1 MKLKMRYKK
10 TGRITFC
17 SKFNVGGLFEVITED
32 DSAFIK
38 DLDVYL
44 TKKQEWKDLGQ
55 AFKNKDLIPDNLN
68 VWFYE
73 PENEVER
80 KQRYRL

>member
-1 MKLKMRYKK
+1 MKMRYKK
-10 TGRITFC
+10 TGRITFS

-44 TKKQEWKDLGQ
+44 ESKKEWKDLGQ
-55 AFKNKDLIPDNLN
+55 AFKDKDLIPDNLN
-68 VWFYE
+68 VYFFE
-73 PENEVER
+73 PINKKER
-80 KQRYRL
+80 EQGYRL